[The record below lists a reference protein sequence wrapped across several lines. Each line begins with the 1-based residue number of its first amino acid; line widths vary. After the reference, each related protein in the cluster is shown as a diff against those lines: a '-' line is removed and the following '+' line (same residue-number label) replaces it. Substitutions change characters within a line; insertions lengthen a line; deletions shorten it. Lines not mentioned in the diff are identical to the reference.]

1 MHINFGGPLNNL
13 QVKNHDLAMYVV
25 SIWTTTMN
33 KTESTQP
40 AIFPIVL
47 LKLAPF
53 HGIVLTLCLQ
63 PASPAQLLSQVTARE
78 TFPQIRVFYDLETT
92 FITESSILQN

>member
-1 MHINFGGPLNNL
+1 MHINFGGSLNNL

-25 SIWTTTMN
+25 SSWTATMN

-40 AIFPIVL
+40 AIFPKVL

-53 HGIVLTLCLQ
+53 HVIVLTLCLQ
-63 PASPAQLLSQVTARE
+63 PASPAQLLSQVTAC
-78 TFPQIRVFYDLETT
+78 TLWFVYFYGKRGTKQT
-92 FITESSILQN
+92 NPSRTRP